1 VKPVDP
7 RLLSVAR
14 AARNHL
20 VVTVGL
26 GMLTTACILAQA
38 ALLARVIGGAVH
50 GEAARTPL
58 LLLLGVVL
66 IRAAT
71 TYGGEVA
78 ALRAAAKTKSQ
89 LRLRL
94 VARAARLGPGRLS
107 GERPGEIATLAT
119 RGLDALDDY
128 FARYLPQLC
137 LAVLV
142 PASVLAVLASADWMS
157 ALVVAL
163 TIPLIP
169 VFMILIGLHTR
180 ARTERQWR
188 LLAGLGGHFLDVVEG
203 LPTLAVFRRAKAQAA
218 LIRKVC
224 DEHRKATMATLRVAF
239 LSALVLELL
248 ATLATAL
255 VAVEVGLRLRGGSLS
270 YETALLVL
278 ILAPEA
284 YLPLREVG
292 ARFHAS
298 MEGVAAAGQVFEIL
312 ETPVPASA
320 SAMATAV
327 PPSGPRRIV
336 FEDVT
341 LVYPGRDEPALREV
355 SLTLETGRRYALTGP
370 SGAGKSSLLALLLR
384 FAEPTTGRILVDDTD
399 LSGFDPDEWRRL
411 LAWVPQQPYLVAG
424 SIAANIRLGAPDASD
439 ADVRRAARDAEAH
452 EFIMALPGGYA
463 TPIGARGLRLS
474 AGQRQRLALARAFC
488 RNAPIVLLDEP
499 TAHLDPGNA
508 EAVRV
513 ATRRLMTGRTV
524 LTAAHGHGWAADAD
538 EVVHLDPGRVEVPA

>member
-1 VKPVDP
+1 MKPVDP
-7 RLLSVAR
+7 RLLSAAR
-14 AARNHL
+14 AARDHL
-20 VVTVGL
+20 IVTAGL
-26 GMLTTACILAQA
+26 GVLTTACILAQA
-38 ALLARVIGGAVH
+38 ALLADAISG
-50 GEAARTPL
+50 AARGAAVGTPL
-58 LLLLGVVL
+58 LLLLAVVL

-94 VARAARLGPGRLS
+94 VAHAARLGPGRLS

-142 PASVLAVLASADWMS
+142 PVSVLAVLASADWMS

-163 TIPLIP
+163 TVPLIP

-218 LIRKVC
+218 MIQKVC
-224 DEHRKATMATLRVAF
+224 DEHRRATMATLRVAF

-255 VAVEVGLRLRGGSLS
+255 VAVEVGLRLLGGSLS
-270 YETALLVL
+270 YRTALLVL

-298 MEGVAAAGQVFEIL
+298 MEGVAAAGQVFDLL
-312 ETPVPASA
+312 ETPAPAA
-320 SAMATAV
+320 GTAV
-327 PPSGPRRIV
+327 PPPVPRRIE
-336 FEDVT
+336 FEHVS
-341 LVYPGRDEPALREV
+341 LVYPGRDEPALQEV
-355 SLTLETGRRYALTGP
+355 SLTLEAGRHYALTGP
-370 SGAGKSSLLALLLR
+370 SGAGKTSLLALLLR
-384 FAEPTTGRILVDDTD
+384 FAEPTTGRILVDGAE

-424 SIAANIRLGAPDASD
+424 SIADNIRLGAPGGASD
-439 ADVRRAARDAEAH
+439 ERVRRAARDAEAH
-452 EFIMALPGGYA
+452 EFVMALPDGYA
-463 TPIGARGLRLS
+463 TTIGARGLRLS

-488 RNAPIVLLDEP
+488 RDAPIVLLDEP

-513 ATRRLMTGRTV
+513 ATRRLTAGRTV
-524 LTAAHGHGWAADAD
+524 VTAAHGHGWAADAD
-538 EVVHLDPGRVEVPA
+538 EIIHLGPARAEVPA

>member
-1 VKPVDP
+1 VKPVDR
-7 RLLSVAR
+7 RLLTAAR

-20 VVTVGL
+20 IVTVVL
-26 GMLTTACILAQA
+26 GALTTACVIAQA
-38 ALLARVIGGAVH
+38 ALLAHVIAGASRGGAL
-50 GEAARTPL
+50 RTAL
-58 LLLLGVVL
+58 VLLLGLVL
-66 IRAAT
+66 IRAAM

-94 VARAARLGPGRLS
+94 IAHTAKLGPGRLS

-128 FARYLPQLC
+128 FARYLPQLV

-142 PASVLAVLASADWMS
+142 PAAVLTVLASADWMS
-157 ALVVAL
+157 ALIVAL
-163 TIPLIP
+163 TLPLIP
-169 VFMILIGLHTR
+169 IFMILVGLHTR
-180 ARTERQWR
+180 KRTERQWR

-218 LIRKVC
+218 MIQKVC
-224 DEHRKATMATLRVAF
+224 DEHRQATMATLRVAF

-255 VAVEVGLRLRGGSLS
+255 VAVEVGLRLLDGSLS

-292 ARFHAS
+292 TRFHAS
-298 MEGVAAAGQVFEIL
+298 MEGVAAADQVFEVL
-312 ETPVPASA
+312 EIPAAASA
-320 SAMATAV
+320 TGV
-327 PPSGPRRIV
+327 PPSRPRRIV
-336 FEDVT
+336 FENVT
-341 LVYPGRDEPALREV
+341 LVYPGRDEPALRET
-355 SLTLETGRRYALTGP
+355 SLTLETGRRYAVAGP

-384 FAEPTTGRILVDDTD
+384 FTEPTTGRILVDGAD
-399 LSGFDPDEWRRL
+399 LSGLDPEEWRKL

-424 SIAANIRLGAPDASD
+424 SIAANIRLGSPGASE
-439 ADVRRAARDAEAH
+439 AKVRRAARDAEAH
-452 EFIMALPGGYA
+452 EFIMALPDGYA
-463 TPIGARGLRLS
+463 TQIGARGLRLS

-488 RNAPIVLLDEP
+488 RDAPIVLLDEP
-499 TAHLDPGNA
+499 TAHLDPDNA
-508 EAVRV
+508 DAVRV
-513 ATRRLMTGRTV
+513 ATHRLMTGRTV
-524 LTAAHGHGWAADAD
+524 LAVAHGHGWAEDAD
-538 EVVHLDPGRVEVPA
+538 EVIDLEPSRVEVPA